1 MSLKT
6 IMQKLD
12 EGRQYRNIDVSSFER
27 RAEDDGEK
35 TVTGYATTFNQ
46 PYELYRDAWDGMI
59 YIVREQVDPEA
70 FKETQMSDVIMQY
83 DHEGRVFARTSNN
96 TLELDPDEHGLHI
109 RANLGGTELGR
120 QLFEEIE
127 GGYTTKMSF
136 GFRVGKDKRE
146 RTEEQDSETGV
157 TTITIL
163 RTILEIS
170 KLYDVSAVS
179 LPANDATSIS
189 ARNFGEGVIEEVKKE
204 ILDRENRER
213 QKKRIKIL
221 TEVL

>member
-12 EGRQYRNIDVSSFER
+12 EGRQYRNIDVSCFER
-27 RAEDDGEK
+27 RSEDDGEK

-70 FKETQMSDVIMQY
+70 FKETEMSDVIMQY

>member
-6 IMQKLD
+6 IMQKID

-27 RAEDDGEK
+27 RSEDDGEK

-70 FKETQMSDVIMQY
+70 FKETEMSDVIMQY